1 MTCTCLATPAS
12 RITVVIPL
20 QTDHLK
26 FQIVSDGSDDFFQMM
41 VKKFQTVV
49 RGMTRMSE
57 ASLYLIISDI
67 WNFRAECTFFQI
79 LSRWFRRSSDIFQI
93 ACSDSR
99 TPKYK
104 AFQTIWFRFL
114 KISGYYFRYLILQI
128 HFRSIPDDFNLILQI
143 HY

>member
-67 WNFRAECTFFQI
+67 CNFRPECTSFQI
-79 LSRWFRRSSDIFQI
+79 LSRWFRRSPDYFQI
-93 ACSDSR
+93 ACSDSQ
-99 TPKYK
+99 TPKSR
-104 AFQTIWFRFL
+104 AIQTIWFRCL
-114 KISGYYFRYLILQI
+114 KISGNYFRCLIFQM
-128 HFRSIPDDFNLILQI
+128 HFRSIPYDFNSILQI
-143 HY
+143 H